1 MNYYQDV
8 FFRALDFARGRQTVS
23 RLNFLRKSQY
33 WNRSELQKWQLER
46 LNELLCVARKHTKY
60 HANAL
65 EGTRLPLANLAALAD
80 LPILTKAAIRENFDA
95 LQNRSLPRS
104 RFIKNRTG
112 GSTGEPMV
120 YFWDKRGQDWN
131 RASVYR
137 SAEWAGVALGEKTV
151 TMSGSHFDYTQA
163 QNLFSRFVYFLQRY
177 RDFPVAFLNDDLLE
191 RYFQQLLVF
200 RPSSI
205 WGYASGIHTFAR
217 FVEKKHSGTDFG
229 FLRALVTSSETL
241 RPEQRDQIN
250 RVFGDGKVYDNYGSR
265 EMYIGGECKVH
276 DGYHVHSEVI
286 ILEVV
291 DQHNRAC
298 PPGVPGRVLLTDLS
312 NHAFPFI
319 RYEVGDMASLSPE
332 SACACGIS
340 LPRLQSLEGRIA
352 DVIVLRDRILTPPN
366 LTIVLSDLR
375 GIKAY
380 QVRQDSIDALQ
391 ILIVPDTDYSAAFS
405 DYVLDAMR
413 TLVDGQATISLNL
426 VDDIPVPESGKR
438 RYIISTVSKD
448 YL

>member
-1 MNYYQDV
+1 MNFYQDV
-8 FFRALDFARGRQTVS
+8 FFRALDFARGRRTIN
-23 RLNFLRKSQY
+23 RLHFLRKSQY
-33 WNRSELQKWQLER
+33 WNRLELQKWQLDR
-46 LNELLCVARKHTKY
+46 LNELLLVARNHTNF
-60 HANAL
+60 HASAL
-65 EGTRLPLANLAALAD
+65 AGTKLPLSNLNALAD
-80 LPILTKAAIRENFDA
+80 LPILTKAAIRENVEA

-120 YFWDKRGQDWN
+120 YYWDKRGQDWN

-137 SAEWAGVALGEKTV
+137 SAEWADVALGEKTV
-151 TMSGSHFDYTQA
+151 TMSGSHFDYTQT

-177 RDFPVAFLNDDLLE
+177 RDFPVAYLDDDLLE
-191 RYFQQLLVF
+191 RYFQELLVF

-217 FVEKKHSGTDFG
+217 FIERKHPGADFG

-241 RPEQRDQIN
+241 RPDQRIEIN

-276 DGYHVHSEVI
+276 EGYHVHSEVI
-286 ILEVV
+286 IVEVV

-319 RYEVGDMASLSPE
+319 RYEVGDMASLAPE
-332 SACACGIS
+332 SICACGVS
-340 LPRLQSLEGRIA
+340 LPRLQALEGRIA

-391 ILIVPDTDYSAAFS
+391 ILIVPDIDYTPAFS

-413 TLVDGQATISLNL
+413 ALVDGQATVSLKL
-426 VDDIPVPESGKR
+426 VDDIPIPESGKR